1 MRGQEVA
8 ALGCARV
15 GSGWIL
21 GKSSSQCGQ
30 ALAQLP
36 REMVGSLSL
45 EVLKNHGD
53 VVQKGVISGYGGV
66 GWGWALGSERSLPT
80 IMIT

>member
-1 MRGQEVA
+1 MRTRSNRFK
-8 ALGCARV
+8 LYWGCP
-15 GSGWIL
+15 SWIL

-53 VVQKGVISGYGGV
+53 VVQKGVISGYGGGWV
-66 GWGWALGSERSLPT
+66 GVGLWDLRGLFQP
-80 IMIT
+80 